1 LKTFDR
7 FLKRVFDIIVSSVIL
22 LIISPLLIACAVA
35 VKLTSKGPVFFL
47 QERIGEGGKPFT
59 IYKFRTMETDAEKKG
74 LGYLVTKEDSR
85 ITKVGQFLRR
95 WSIDEFPQLFNVLR
109 GEMSLVGPRP
119 TLGYQV
125 EQYDNFQRRRLEM
138 PPGMT
143 GLATVKG
150 RNLLSWNERIE
161 YDVWYVDNYT
171 FWLDIKIILATF
183 GTILSGSG
191 VYADNLKV
199 FEIKP
204 SGKAETNNE
213 DQGTEQRKTPENAP
227 YDGADKEAGGDPE

>member
-1 LKTFDR
+1 MKTFDR
-7 FLKRVFDIIVSSVIL
+7 FLKRTFDIIISFIIL
-22 LIISPLLIACAVA
+22 LIISPLLIACAIA
-35 VKLTSKGPVFFL
+35 VKLTSKGPVLYL
-47 QERIGEGGKPFT
+47 QERIGEKGKPFT
-59 IYKFRTMETDAEKKG
+59 IFKFRTMEEGAENKG
-74 LGYLVTKEDSR
+74 LGLLVTKEDSR
-85 ITKVGQFLRR
+85 ITSVGQFLRR

-119 TLGYQV
+119 TLSYQV
-125 EQYDNFQRRRLEM
+125 EQYDEFQRRRLEM

-213 DQGTEQRKTPENAP
+213 DQGTEQR
-227 YDGADKEAGGDPE
+227 

>member
-1 LKTFDR
+1 MKTFDR
-7 FLKRVFDIIVSSVIL
+7 FLKRIFDLIISLIIL
-22 LIISPLLIACAVA
+22 LIISPLLIACAIA

-47 QERIGEGGKPFT
+47 QERIGEGGKAFT
-59 IYKFRTMETDAEKKG
+59 IYKFRTMEVDAEKKG

-85 ITKVGQFLRR
+85 ITSVGQFLRR

-125 EQYDNFQRRRLEM
+125 EQYDDFQKRRLEM

-143 GLATVKG
+143 GLATIKG

-171 FWLDIKIILATF
+171 FWLDIRIILATF

-204 SGKAETNNE
+204 SGKAETKNE
-213 DQGTEQRKTPENAP
+213 NQGTQQGKTPEDAQV
-227 YDGADKEAGGDPE
+227 DGADKETGRNPQ

>member
-1 LKTFDR
+1 MTTFQR
-7 FLKRVFDIIVSSVIL
+7 FIKRVFDIVLSIFIL
-22 LIISPLLIACAVA
+22 ILISPLLIACTLA
-35 VKLTSKGPVFFL
+35 VKFTSKGPVLFL
-47 QERIGEGGKPFT
+47 QERIGRGGKPFT
-59 IYKFRTMETDAEKKG
+59 IYKFRTMVVDAESKG

-95 WSIDEFPQLFNVLR
+95 WSIDEFPQLFNVLL
-109 GEMSLVGPRP
+109 GDMSLVGPRP

-125 EQYDNFQRRRLEM
+125 EQYDDFQKRRLEVQ
-138 PPGMT
+138 PGMT

-183 GTILSGSG
+183 GTILGGSG
-191 VYADNLKV
+191 VYADNLNV

-204 SGKAETNNE
+204 SGKVNE
-213 DQGTEQRKTPENAP
+213 DEDTGTKEGENSESSPSDAVDKKT
-227 YDGADKEAGGDPE
+227 GGDSK

>member
-1 LKTFDR
+1 MKSFDR
-7 FLKRVFDIIVSSVIL
+7 FLKRTFDIIISFIIL
-22 LIISPLLIACAVA
+22 MIISPLLIACAIA
-35 VKLTSKGPVFFL
+35 VKLTSKGPVLYL
-47 QERIGEGGKPFT
+47 QERIGEKGKPFT
-59 IYKFRTMETDAEKKG
+59 IFKFRTMEEGAEKKG
-74 LGYLVTKEDSR
+74 LGLLVTKEDSR
-85 ITKVGQFLRR
+85 ITSVGQFLRR
-95 WSIDEFPQLFNVLR
+95 WSIDEFPQLLNVLR

-125 EQYDNFQRRRLEM
+125 EQYDDFQKRRLEM

-213 DQGTEQRKTPENAP
+213 DQGTEQGKTPEDAQC
-227 YDGADKEAGGDPE
+227 DGADKETGRDPQ